1 MARYLVD
8 AVELGHNPK
17 GISRVLASLVPRL
30 VERSNHEIFIA
41 CTVEGDDHLTGVPP
55 GRVIHVARRLQSA
68 WEQWGL
74 PNAARRIQASA
85 VYSHRESGAVWGAPL
100 VLHVPEDPEVR
111 WERNPPRSAR
121 EYARRLYSRA
131 TMRRALGRAV
141 VAASTSAVAARLSLR
156 YEVPQETIA
165 IIPLG
170 VDMILFTPAENPA
183 ASSVFH
189 LGSSDPRDQTL
200 AVVEAWA
207 EARRS
212 IEELPK
218 LVIGGMLG
226 DLAPRVERA
235 ASELGVEV
243 VLTGRLS
250 DDALAAH
257 LRHAA
262 VVVQPSADEGFGLQ
276 PLEAMASGAPVVVTR
291 TDAVL
296 EVVDDAA
303 VVCEPTTVSLS
314 QGIVTAIT
322 QAAQLRVAART
333 RARVFTWDASADAV
347 LSSLGAATQDQRR

>member
-1 MARYLVD
+1 VARYLVD

-30 VERSNHEIFIA
+30 VERSSDETLIA
-41 CTVEGDDHLTGVPP
+41 CTVEGDDYLIGVPP
-55 GRVIHVARRLQSA
+55 DRLIHVARPLQSA

-74 PNAARRIQASA
+74 PKVARRVRADA
-85 VYSHRESGAVWGAPL
+85 VYSHRESGAAWGPPL

-121 EYARRLYSRA
+121 EYARRIYSRA
-131 TMRRALGRAV
+131 TMKRAMGRAV
-141 VAASTSAVAARLSLR
+141 VAASTGAVADRLSLR
-156 YEVPQETIA
+156 YRVPREAIA

-170 VDMILFTPAENPA
+170 VDPTVFAPAENPA

-200 AVVEAWA
+200 TVVEAWA
-207 EARRS
+207 KARRS

-226 DLAPRVERA
+226 DLTPRVERA
-235 ASELGVEV
+235 ATHLDVEV
-243 VLTGRLS
+243 VLTGPLS
-250 DDALAAH
+250 DAELAAH
-257 LRHAA
+257 LQHAA

-276 PLEAMASGAPVVVTR
+276 PLEAMACGAPVVVTMA
-291 TDAVL
+291 DAVL

-303 VVCEPTTVSLS
+303 VVCEPTTVSLAE
-314 QGIVTAIT
+314 GIVTAIT
-322 QAAQLRVAART
+322 QAAELRLVART
-333 RARVFTWDASADAV
+333 RARAFTWEATADAV
-347 LSSLGAATQDQRR
+347 LSSLNAAQHQRR